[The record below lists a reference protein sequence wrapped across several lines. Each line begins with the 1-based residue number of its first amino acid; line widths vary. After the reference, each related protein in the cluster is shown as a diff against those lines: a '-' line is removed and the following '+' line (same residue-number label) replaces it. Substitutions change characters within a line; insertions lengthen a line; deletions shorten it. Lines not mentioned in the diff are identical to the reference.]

1 MAERKA
7 HLETDPLVLRFRATL
22 HVGASNLDLPLGLTW
37 SSD

>member
-1 MAERKA
+1 MAGRNA
-7 HLETDPLVLRFRATL
+7 HLETDPLVLLFRATL